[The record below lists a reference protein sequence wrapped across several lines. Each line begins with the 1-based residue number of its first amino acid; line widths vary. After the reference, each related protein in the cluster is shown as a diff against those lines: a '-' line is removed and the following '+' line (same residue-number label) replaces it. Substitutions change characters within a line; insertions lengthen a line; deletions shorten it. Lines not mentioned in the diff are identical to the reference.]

1 MFCTQ
6 MYMDYKVQ
14 INAGT
19 ASGNV
24 SADKIGKKLTV
35 QLSRCI
41 LWQTIILNVEEPV
54 V

>member
-6 MYMDYKVQ
+6 MYMNYKVQ

-19 ASGNV
+19 ASGKV

-35 QLSRCI
+35 QLSCCI